1 VDKGFFVKMKAK
13 KTPDHSQQLSP
24 VRVAPLGELT
34 AYTVHEHELDIIA
47 AGSPATLAFNFAVA
61 LVSVGITFVLTLTT
75 TTISSNRLFYGYLI
89 VCINCLLVGIIMFVY
104 WLKTRTSVNI
114 TVTKIKNR
122 LVVSPP
128 IQEQLPPD
136 STASKEASPT

>member
-1 VDKGFFVKMKAK
+1 MATK
-13 KTPDHSQQLSP
+13 KTHDPTQQLSP

-61 LVSVGITFVLTLTT
+61 LISIGITFILTLTT
-75 TTISSNRLFYGYLI
+75 TTIPTDRLFYGYLI
-89 VCINCLLVGIIMFVY
+89 ACTNCLLVGFIMFVY

-114 TVTKIKNR
+114 TVTKIKSR
-122 LVVSPP
+122 LVVAPP
-128 IQEQLPPD
+128 IQEHLPTDP
-136 STASKEASPT
+136 AESKDTSPT

>member
-1 VDKGFFVKMKAK
+1 MATK
-13 KTPDHSQQLSP
+13 KTHDPTQQLSP

-61 LVSVGITFVLTLTT
+61 LISIGITFILTLTT
-75 TTISSNRLFYGYLI
+75 TTIPTDRLFYGYLI
-89 VCINCLLVGIIMFVY
+89 ACINCLLVGFIMFVY

-114 TVTKIKNR
+114 TVTKIKSR
-122 LVVSPP
+122 LVVAPP
-128 IQEQLPPD
+128 IQEHLPTDPAESKD
-136 STASKEASPT
+136 TSST